1 MAWTPRI
8 PGRTVEDIKA
18 DMKSGIRIEP
28 YKISQTAVYFPRE
41 QYLLISDIRRAWIQ
55 TSQMNLI
62 GCCGKGLPVY
72 VVRLDY
78 GAEEKVSLT
87 MEKKENAE
95 KMISLLCERNP
106 SITVEEWSREAQ
118 LAGTAPK

>member
-1 MAWTPRI
+1 MAWTAYL
-8 PGRTVEDIKA
+8 PGRTVA
-18 DMKSGIRIEP
+18 DPRSDMRSGVRIEQ
-28 YKISQTAVYFPRE
+28 YKVSDQAVYFPKE
-41 QYLLISDIRRAWIQ
+41 KYLLISDIRRAWIQ